1 MMRTLILLALFSILL
16 TSCSKDRLTASGD
29 KITEERFP
37 GDFNGISTS
46 GSTTVQITYGVEFKV
61 VLKGSNNL
69 IPYFKTNVIGNT
81 LYLGYEKASVQ
92 HDDVTVFVTLPSIR
106 KLSLSG
112 SGKINLQGDFPAAA
126 DFKVSISGSGDVSI
140 QDAFDADEILVNLSG
155 SGKADLQQVNAKNA
169 EVSIS
174 GSGDARVKVQEKLKA
189 RISGSGKVYYTGN
202 AVVDAD
208 ISGSGKVLKF

>member
-1 MMRTLILLALFSILL
+1 MRTLILFALSCILF
-16 TSCSKDRLTASGD
+16 TSCTKDKLTASGD

-37 GDFNGISTS
+37 GDFNGINTS
-46 GSTTVQITYGVEFKV
+46 GSTTVQISYGSEFKV

-69 IPYFKTNVIGNT
+69 IPYFKTNIIGNT

-92 HDDVTVFVTLPSIR
+92 HDDVIAFVTLPSIR
-106 KLSLSG
+106 KVAISG
-112 SGKINLQGDFPAAA
+112 SGKISLQGNFPAVG
-126 DFKVSISGSGDVSI
+126 DFKVAISGSGDASV
-140 QDAFDADEILVNLSG
+140 QDTFEADEVLVNLSG
-155 SGKADLQQVNAKNA
+155 SGKADLQQINARKA

-202 AVVDAD
+202 ADVDAD